1 MVWPVSGR
9 RDEVSALERQLRAGG
24 SAVVHG
30 LTGAGRTGI
39 AREIRR
45 RWEAAGGL
53 VHWCPATPGSA
64 ALPLGILV
72 QLGLPGAGTADLA
85 AARSLLRSE
94 ARQRP
99 VLLVVDDAHL
109 LDEGSLLVVRQ
120 LAAVPGVST
129 LLTARA
135 DVPVPAALTL
145 LWKDD
150 GALRLELRPLD
161 RAASTDVLEAAL
173 GGPLDPE
180 SAGRLGDLADG
191 RPLLLRELVEA
202 ARSQDLLELV
212 DGRWHL
218 RDVPAVTP
226 RLAEVAGQNL
236 VQVGEAPRRAVEAL
250 ALTGGLPLEVLV
262 DLTDLETLQ
271 ALEEGGAVRV
281 EADHGRRV
289 TLVHPL
295 AAALVRSVAAQTRL
309 VRLARELLD
318 LYGDGTARITDPVA
332 LAELWQRSGRE
343 GPPAVFLTAAREVLA
358 AGDLA
363 RAATLAEEAVRRGG
377 GTPALLV
384 RGDTLLRLGHGAEAE
399 TALAAACAG
408 AADDDELTEATLLR
422 FTNDLFVRGAPD
434 LAVATVERAREL
446 VTDTDAQDRLDAAMA
461 LAAIFRGDMTAALAA
476 CEQVLARPDPRP
488 VTLLDVLI
496 ASVIARTLL
505 GDLTTA
511 GAEAERAVTLA
522 EDLHRER
529 PQARDQAGLNHVM
542 VLMEAARLDDATAE
556 ARRGLATATAE
567 GVPASVGTWTNG
579 LAWALCEQGH
589 LTEAEAMAQEAARR
603 LEALDPLGVRGVAL
617 AVAAR
622 SAAQLGAADRAQ
634 GYLDQIGPVPRT
646 DLRTRTLVHHAQI
659 WIAAA
664 RGEVSRATELAL
676 RHAAEAEDSHLVW
689 AGAQLHAAVR
699 IGDARAVLAP
709 LERLAEGRDAPLL
722 QLRVRHAR
730 ALAAEDRAALEEVAA
745 GLARAGLPLW
755 AAEALAQAAEL
766 ARRAGNPRD
775 AGRANALAAAHL
787 ERTGYAAT
795 PALVRTRDPLTSRER
810 EVALMARAG
819 ASSRD
824 IAERLVLSVR
834 TVDNYLA
841 SVYRKTGARGRQD
854 LAAVLMDGRL
864 AEGR

>member
-30 LTGAGRTGI
+30 LSGAGRTGI

-64 ALPLGILV
+64 TLPLGLLV

-120 LAAVPGVST
+120 LASVPGVSS
-129 LLTARA
+129 LLTVRA
-135 DVPVPAALTL
+135 DAPVPAALTL

-150 GALRLELRPLD
+150 GALRLELGPLD
-161 RAASTDVLEAAL
+161 RAASTDVLAAAL

-180 SAGRLGDLADG
+180 SAGRLCDLADG

-202 ARSQDLLELV
+202 ARSQDLLDLV

-218 RDVPAVTP
+218 RAVPAVTP
-226 RLAEVAGQNL
+226 RLAELAGQDL
-236 VQVGEAPRRAVEAL
+236 VQVGEVPRRAVEAL
-250 ALTGGLPLEVLV
+250 ALTGGLPLEVLAH
-262 DLTDLETLQ
+262 LTDLETLQ
-271 ALEEGGAVRV
+271 ALEEAGAVRV

-295 AAALVRSVAAQTRL
+295 AAAMVRSVASQTRL

-318 LYGDGTARITDPVA
+318 LDGTAQITDPVA
-332 LAELWQRSGRE
+332 VAELWQRSGRE

-363 RAATLAEEAVRRGG
+363 RAAALAEEAVRRGG
-377 GTPALLV
+377 STPALLL

-399 TALAAACAG
+399 AALAAACAG

-422 FTNDLFVRGAPD
+422 FTNDMFVRGEPH
-434 LAVATVERAREL
+434 LAMSAVESARAV
-446 VTDTDAQDRLDAAMA
+446 VTDADAQDRLDAAMA

-511 GAEAERAVTLA
+511 TAESGRAVALA
-522 EDLHRER
+522 EELHRER

-542 VLMEAARLDDATAE
+542 VLMEAARLDEAAAV
-556 ARRGLATATAE
+556 ARRGFATATAG
-567 GVPASVGTWTNG
+567 GVPASIGTWTNG

-589 LTEAEAMAQEAARR
+589 LTESEALAQEAARR

-622 SAAQLGAADRAQ
+622 SAAQLGAPDRAQ
-634 GYLDQIGPVPRT
+634 GYLDQLGAVPPT
-646 DLRTRTLVHHAQI
+646 DLRTRTLVHHAEI
-659 WIAAA
+659 WVAAA
-664 RGEVSRATELAL
+664 RGEVTRATELAL
-676 RHAAEAEDSHLVW
+676 GHAAEAADSHLVW
-689 AGAQLHAAVR
+689 AGAQLHVAVR
-699 IGDARAVLAP
+699 IGDARTVLAP
-709 LERLAEGRDAPLL
+709 LERLAQGRDAPLL
-722 QLRVRHAR
+722 RLRVRHAR
-730 ALAAEDRAALEEVAA
+730 ALAAEDRAALEGVAA
-745 GLARAGLPLW
+745 ELARAGLPLW

-841 SVYRKTGARGRQD
+841 SVYRKTGAHGRQD
-854 LAAVLMDGRL
+854 LAAVLMDARA